1 MGNFKI
7 NGHKCMYGPH
17 AQYLILPDFNKNL
30 NVLSRSR
37 KRNALSISTEIC
49 LVGGALLHI
58 EICKDMMK
66 QTFLQSLCK
75 CT

>member
-1 MGNFKI
+1 
-7 NGHKCMYGPH
+7 MYVGPH
-17 AQYLILPDFNKNL
+17 VKYLTLSDFNKNL
-30 NVLSRSR
+30 NVLSSPR
-37 KRNALSISTEIC
+37 KRNALSISTQIC
-49 LVGGALLHI
+49 LVGGALLNT